1 MFTPNEHYLDQI
13 FRDLIAQDTGDWID
27 GEGSATLLY
36 YRVRAYLKV
45 QQKLVVE
52 AAGKTLS
59 LYFEEKFAKAF
70 MQLLHSGE
78 HEETLVQLGE
88 EPLGMKDERD
98 MLKRRKIAL
107 KQAIEQLQSAD

>member
-1 MFTPNEHYLDQI
+1 MEDMMMWNFPPLVFTPNEHYLDQI

-52 AAGKTLS
+52 AAGEILS
-59 LYFEEKFAKAF
+59 LYFEENFTKAF

-78 HEETLVQLGE
+78 HEEILCNWWKKSLWG
-88 EPLGMKDERD
+88 
-98 MLKRRKIAL
+98 
-107 KQAIEQLQSAD
+107 